1 MLFVCDFTG
10 PNGAAQLV
18 RCHGVNV
25 RAIVSSYEALS
36 GACSSSAAA
45 QPPPPPPSSSSGK
58 EPGFLEETGVQGL
71 PDYTD
76 IRFSINTFET
86 KKIEKEKG
94 FPLYYTIT
102 TFCIYIYISMCVAV
116 QIGTC

>member
-1 MLFVCDFTG
+1 MH
-10 PNGAAQLV
+10 V
-18 RCHGVNV
+18 RD
-25 RAIVSSYEALS
+25 IVSSYEALS

-45 QPPPPPPSSSSGK
+45 QPPLPPPPSSSGK

-94 FPLYYTIT
+94 FPLYYTT
-102 TFCIYIYISMCVAV
+102 TFCIHIYIFMCAQAV